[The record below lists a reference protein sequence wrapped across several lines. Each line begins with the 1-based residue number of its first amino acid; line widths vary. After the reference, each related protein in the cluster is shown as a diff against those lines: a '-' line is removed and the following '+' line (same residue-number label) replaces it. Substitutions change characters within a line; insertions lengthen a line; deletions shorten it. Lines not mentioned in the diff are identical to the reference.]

1 MRGHRLAAIVG
12 LCAAMWLNACGDG
25 ATDLTPPDPPRATTL
40 TVTPA
45 TVELSALGTTVQ
57 LTAEVRDQN
66 GQAMAGAAVS
76 WATSDADV
84 ATVSASALVTAAGNG
99 SATIT
104 ATSGAASGSTSVTVL
119 QVAALVTITPD
130 SIDTRLLPGD
140 TLRLTAE
147 AADANGHAI
156 AAASFAWSSS
166 DTLVADVDSMGL
178 VTATGRGEA
187 TVTAMQDG
195 VGGRAA
201 IVVEPAVTV
210 AFVADSMRL
219 AEGETRTVGIRYQV
233 VELAEPWSL
242 GVSFRPGTASL
253 ADYEVETDRVQIPAG
268 RSLSGEI
275 AFDLTAY
282 SDKLISEGDE
292 TLTAKF
298 VADGNERRWAELG
311 DDMEITIL
319 EAGASPCPGVRVFA
333 SPVAAYPDGVWD
345 GGGPHGSGRRGGL
358 QTTMVTDWSD
368 DSDEVV
374 FDWIAPYAPFAFI
387 PGGATVSITDE
398 FSYQIYSIFHAR
410 IPEWQVETVGGAT
423 RHRML
428 VQWPTDLTAAIRFR
442 SGSCVQQ
449 PVVACDGGGCR
460 LKDSQADS
468 DLSRRDT
475 GPTPSPIHE
484 PTSLRVESPDIA
496 RTGVSPAVKLASALP
511 MHREAD
517 PGIGNVDDY
526 LFRAEGIGDS
536 QTAIRWSDAV
546 WGMSDTLVWEVL
558 TDESDYGANDYVNSP
573 EKALAFVESALR
585 AWSEIPSARI
595 LWRAELAPKE
605 GGGCVKD
612 GRNTL
617 TMGLGVGG
625 ACVRAERSEAG
636 RWEIVECDT
645 FLAPGPEWA
654 WINLTHEFGHCMGLE
669 HSPVPP
675 LYRFRDESPALAG
688 QIDPVMSY
696 GRVYV
701 DLLPALT
708 ADDRIGASLL
718 RPDPEWRA
726 ASGSVS
732 GTLLVEDETVPHGV
746 VWAVRVN
753 EDEAPRTVS
762 TVSDE
767 HGTFRLEGLTPGA
780 TYILWAGSLVV
791 ERANQSLVR
800 GFFDGRERGAFT
812 DLEHTVLPRPV
823 RVVAGQEAGGLA
835 IRMRRREGHPP

>member
-40 TVTPA
+40 TFAPA
-45 TVELSALGTTVQ
+45 TVELSALGATVQ
-57 LTAEVRDQN
+57 LTADVRDQN

-76 WATSDADV
+76 WATSAAGV
-84 ATVSASALVTAAGNG
+84 ATVSSSGLVTAAGNG
-99 SATIT
+99 AATIT
-104 ATSGAASGSTSVTVL
+104 ATAGSASGSATAITVA
-119 QVAALVTITPD
+119 QVAALVTVTPD

-140 TLRLTAE
+140 TLR
-147 AADANGHAI
+147 
-156 AAASFAWSSS
+156 
-166 DTLVADVDSMGL
+166 
-178 VTATGRGEA
+178 
-187 TVTAMQDG
+187 
-195 VGGRAA
+195 
-201 IVVEPAVTV
+201 
-210 AFVADSMRL
+210 
-219 AEGETRTVGIRYQV
+219 
-233 VELAEPWSL
+233 
-242 GVSFRPGTASL
+242 
-253 ADYEVETDRVQIPAG
+253 
-268 RSLSGEI
+268 
-275 AFDLTAY
+275 LTAY

-298 VADGNERRWAELG
+298 VADGSERRWAELG
-311 DDMEITIL
+311 GDMEITIL
-319 EAGASPCPGVRVFA
+319 EAGASPCPGVRVLA
-333 SPVAAYPDGVWD
+333 SPVATYPDGVWD

-368 DSDEVV
+368 DSDEVL

-398 FSYQIYSIFHAR
+398 FSYEIYSIFHAR

-468 DLSRRDT
+468 NLSRRDT

-484 PTSLRVESPDIA
+484 PTSIRVESPDMA

-511 MHREAD
+511 MHRQAD

-558 TDESDYGANDYVNSP
+558 TDESDYGANDWVNSP

-625 ACVRAERSEAG
+625 ACVTAERSEAG

-675 LYRFRDESPALAG
+675 LYRFRDESLALAG

-701 DLLPALT
+701 DLVPALA

-767 HGTFRLEGLTPGA
+767 HGAFRLEGLTPGA

-791 ERANQSLVR
+791 ERANGPLVR

-823 RVVAGQEAGGLA
+823 RVVAGQEAGGLV